1 MNTVTRLGHVADVT
15 RAQLFALVRRPAA
28 WTIVAAM
35 IVLNQVFSFLIP
47 YISFSSSDPSGF
59 DAGSTPEELLAGT
72 LPAQIV
78 TNTLGGFPVFAGA
91 LALALGALVMG
102 SEYGWG
108 TFKTIVTQRPGRL
121 SVLAGQ
127 LLAVLAFVAATVL
140 VLFAMSALTSTAIAL
155 GEGQS
160 VAFPDVGHLAAG
172 YAGGVLVLSTWAGI
186 GAALAVM
193 LRSVALPVGLGI
205 VWALGIENLV
215 SAMAGTMLSALE
227 PIRDV
232 LPGVNAGS
240 LVAALTP
247 ERIGSPAPGVADTVS
262 SGRAVS
268 TLVLYV
274 VVAAM
279 IAAWSHRRRDV
290 A

>member
-1 MNTVTRLGHVADVT
+1 MNAAHVLDVT

-35 IVLNQVFSFLIP
+35 IALNQVFSFVIP
-47 YISFSSSDPSGF
+47 YLSYRSADPSGF
-59 DAGSTPEELLAGT
+59 DAGATPEELLAGT

-91 LALALGALVMG
+91 LALALGALVLG

-108 TFKTIVTQRPGRL
+108 TFKTIVTQRPARL

-127 LLAVLAFVAATVL
+127 LLAVVTFIAASVVILFV
-140 VLFAMSALTSTAIAL
+140 MSGVTSTVIAL
-155 GEGQS
+155 SEGES
-160 VAFPDVGHLAAG
+160 AALPSAGHLAAG
-172 YAGGVLVLSTWAGI
+172 YAGGTLVLSTWAGI
-186 GAALAVM
+186 GAALSVV

-205 VWALGIENLV
+205 VWALGIENLLA
-215 SAMAGTMLSALE
+215 AMARTVLSALE
-227 PIRDV
+227 PLRDL

-247 ERIGSPAPGVADTVS
+247 ERLGSPAPGVAETVS
-262 SGRAVS
+262 GGRAIA
-268 TLVLYV
+268 TLLAYV
-274 VVAAM
+274 VVAAVV
-279 IAAWSHRRRDV
+279 AAWCHRRRDV